1 MFLLFNVG
9 FWWHVKNIQ
18 TEQLK
23 IPYEKGFKSIIDDN
37 IENLFYDV
45 NTDDGFVDWN
55 IKKST
60 IKWKS
65 TQSYFFRTD
74 LLIYGNEKYTGIK
87 IAVYIQTKWLKSY
100 SQND

>member
-18 TEQLK
+18 TEQLN

-45 NTDDGFVDWN
+45 NTDDGFIDWN
-55 IKKST
+55 SGKSSCSNKNLGSDYT
-60 IKWKS
+60 YS
-65 TQSYFFRTD
+65 TTERPSRRSYFR
-74 LLIYGNEKYTGIK
+74 NEKYPG
-87 IAVYIQTKWLKSY
+87 
-100 SQND
+100 